1 MKDQAN
7 RWVQWTHLTVKN
19 YGKVSVNDTFALE
32 NKLPKETKLSTI

>member
-19 YGKVSVNDTFALE
+19 SGKVSVKDTFALE
-32 NKLPKETKLSTI
+32 NKLPIVTKLSNI